1 MKKTIH
7 FSKGF
12 IPAVILSIAVIA
24 AGIFCIVTKGINFG
38 LDFKAGL
45 IEEFKL
51 APTAIQLTYNGA
63 ANVSVQTNAQGVN
76 LIVSGLGSENTTH
89 NFSYYVYPTI
99 AEMAKAM
106 NEVEGVSAEVKADDP
121 AASAQGLFT
130 NSEVSAIL
138 SDQPFNLHIAQGAA
152 TDVTSDDIRNTLVD
166 IDGVAVKAMG
176 QPLDNHFQIRIG
188 DDGSDPEM
196 SKNMLSKVSSEL
208 SAKYG
213 TENYAVI
220 KTDFIGSQYSGK
232 LIWQSIMLVLAT
244 LLLIWIYATIRFH
257 WDYALAAV
265 VGILHDSLIMIAFIV
280 FTQMEFT
287 STSIAA
293 ILTIIGYSINNTVV
307 VMDRIRE
314 NVKLLKAKKMN
325 TIWDISQT
333 QLLNRSLLTTITTML
348 AVLSLF
354 IFTTGS
360 IHDFALLLIIGLISG
375 FYSSILIAG
384 SVLAVTRKNWT
395 PSEDEKKTQVIEIE
409 E

>member
-12 IPAVILSIAVIA
+12 IPAVIISIAIIA
-24 AGIFCIVTKGINFG
+24 AGIFCVATRGINFG

-51 APTAIQLTYNGA
+51 APTAIQLTYKGA
-63 ANVSVQTNAQGVN
+63 SNVSVQTNAQGVN
-76 LIVSGLGSENTTH
+76 LVVSGVGSENTTH
-89 NFSYYVYPTI
+89 NFAYYAYPTI
-99 AEMAKAM
+99 ASMANAM
-106 NEVEGVSAEVKADDP
+106 DEIEGVTAVVKAENGED
-121 AASAQGLFT
+121 SAQGLFT
-130 NSEVSAIL
+130 NSEVSSVL
-138 SDQPFNLHIAQGAA
+138 SEVPFNLYIASKNA
-152 TDVTSDDIRNTLVD
+152 TDVTADDIRNTLVD

-196 SKNMLSKVSSEL
+196 SKNMLSKISSEL

-213 TENYAVI
+213 SENYAVI

-232 LIWQSIMLVLAT
+232 LIWQSILLVLAT
-244 LLLIWIYATIRFH
+244 LVLIWIYATIRFH

-265 VGILHDSLIMIAFIV
+265 IGILHDALIMIAFIV
-280 FTQMEFT
+280 FIQMEFT

-333 QLLNRSLLTTITTML
+333 QLLNRSLLTTVTTML
-348 AVLSLF
+348 AVISLF

-360 IHDFALLLIIGLISG
+360 IKDFALLLIIGLISG
-375 FYSSILIAG
+375 FYSSIFIAG
-384 SVLAVTRKNWT
+384 SVLALTRKNWT

>member
-12 IPAVILSIAVIA
+12 IPAVIISIAIIA
-24 AGIFCIVTKGINFG
+24 AGIFCIVTRGINFG

-51 APTAIQLTYNGA
+51 APTAIQLTYKGA
-63 ANVSVQTNAQGVN
+63 SNVSVQTNAQGVN
-76 LIVSGLGSENTTH
+76 LVVSGVGSENTTH
-89 NFSYYVYPTI
+89 NFSYYQYPTI
-99 AEMAKAM
+99 SEMAKAM
-106 NEVEGVSAEVKADDP
+106 NEVEGVTAVVKAENAD
-121 AASAQGLFT
+121 ASAQGLFT
-130 NSEVSAIL
+130 NSEVSSVL
-138 SDQPFNLHIAQGAA
+138 SDVPFNLHIAQNSS

-213 TENYAVI
+213 SENYAVI

-232 LIWQSIMLVLAT
+232 LIWQSVILVLAT
-244 LLLIWIYATIRFH
+244 LVLIWIYATIRFH
-257 WDYALAAV
+257 WDFALAAV
-265 VGILHDSLIMIAFIV
+265 IGILHDSLIMIAFIV

-348 AVLSLF
+348 AVVSLF

-384 SVLAVTRKNWT
+384 AVLALTRKNWT
-395 PSEDEKKTQVIEIE
+395 PSEDEKKTQVIDIE